1 MSRLKDKLYYFA
13 KITIEAETPIVLS
26 SGINGVLF
34 DNELVRDANGL
45 PAIPGTTLTGII
57 RHSVAR
63 KNKELAEK
71 VFGSINENAD
81 RNVSAFE
88 CSWGYVHNSHNK
100 MEKNFLPNSK
110 IEKDPILK
118 KLYAKDISS
127 FKRDHAKID
136 HKGVVEDKGKFDRYF
151 APAGT
156 RFTFSIGMWSSSDKD
171 KNWDEILKALH
182 SPLFRIGGAGRAG
195 YGKIKVI
202 DIKVPKNGFYDI
214 SKEED
219 LLSFKDESKLIS
231 SNENYNSEIKAEEI
245 SLNFPLG
252 FRIGG
257 GRQQFN
263 EDMRALDMLPYSEK
277 VIEWNGNTGTF
288 SNLPKVTIPG
298 SSVKGALR
306 HRAAY
311 HLARI
316 TGNWADVKENDK
328 DGLSVLFGDAETENF
343 NDKGKMVSTGRTG
356 KIFFTDLH
364 LENINAYV
372 QSRNSIDRF
381 TGGTRKGA
389 LFQEENVSNKQTFKI
404 NIYYDSDLDK
414 TSNEFKAFEWALEDL
429 RNGRLAIGGGAGHG
443 LGFNQAQGE

>member
-110 IEKDPILK
+110 IEKDSILK

-156 RFTFSIGMWSSSDKD
+156 RFTFTMGMWAYE
-171 KNWDEILKALH
+171 KNETWNEILTVLH
-182 SPLFRIGGAGRAG
+182 SPLLRIGGAGRAG

-202 DIKVPKNGFYDI
+202 DIKVPQNGFYDI

-219 LLSFKDESKLIS
+219 FLSFKDESKLVS
-231 SNENYNSEIKAEEI
+231 SNKKYNSDIKAEEI
-245 SLNFPLG
+245 CLNFPLG

-257 GRQQFN
+257 GRTQFSKF
-263 EDMRALDMLPYSEK
+263 DRDLDMKPYSEK
-277 VIEWNGNTGTF
+277 VIEWNGNSGTF
-288 SNLPKVTIPG
+288 TALPKITIPG
-298 SSVKGALR
+298 SSVKGVLR
-306 HRAAY
+306 HRSAY

-316 TGNWADVKENDK
+316 TGKWADSNSLGN
-328 DGLSVLFGDAETENF
+328 DGLSDLFGDAETENY
-343 NDKGKMVSTGRTG
+343 NDKGKRISTGRTG
-356 KIFFTDLH
+356 KIFFTDLR
-364 LENINAYV
+364 LETVKTYV

-389 LFQEENVSNKQTFKI
+389 LFQEENVATNQVYKMT
-404 NIYYDSDLDK
+404 IYFDSELKKDSD
-414 TSNEFKAFEWALEDL
+414 EFTAFKWALEDL
-429 RNGRLAIGGGAGHG
+429 KNGRLAIGGGAGHG
-443 LGFNQAQGE
+443 LGFNQVQGE